1 MKAKILQTVPGTGCL
16 FPYEAAWRGWGLGGQ
31 DVLMLGY
38 CRSKGNQL
46 FSRVCLSHRTDKELG
61 QRKGKGN
68 QCGRKESLRGPPP
81 AHTHRK
87 SVWCDL
93 GAAGVPRGK
102 IGRRPKAVLVRGGE
116 PGKPGPRFRL
126 RHPLAPAADVLR
138 VTEVSW
144 DFILLWLVPPPLPPP
159 I

>member
-1 MKAKILQTVPGTGCL
+1 MRQ
-16 FPYEAAWRGWGLGGQ
+16 E
-31 DVLMLGY
+31 
-38 CRSKGNQL
+38 
-46 FSRVCLSHRTDKELG
+46 
-61 QRKGKGN
+61 RKPA
-68 QCGRKESLRGPPP
+68 RASPR
-81 AHTHRK
+81 AHTPK
-87 SVWCDL
+87 VSVCDL
-93 GAAGVPRGK
+93 GAAGVPRAK